1 MTGRIDS
8 HQHFWNYSKTEYPWI
23 PEGSALH
30 ATWLPSDLEVIQRDL
45 GFAGSIA
52 VQARQCS
59 EENQMLLGLADQY
72 ASVLGVVGW
81 VNLRSERVEEELA
94 KFSGHEKFVG
104 VRHVAQ
110 DEPDDRFLVGSEFMR
125 GVGELSTFGL
135 RYDLLIYPKQ
145 LPAAIELVRHFPEQ
159 FFVLDHCAK
168 PLIVSG
174 TMEPWASQIKE
185 LAGAPNVFCKVSGL
199 VTEANHTNWE
209 SGKLRPYFDI
219 IVGAF
224 GAERLMWGSDWP
236 VCLLA
241 SSYERWLET
250 TEAWIG
256 DWSAEQRAA
265 FFGGNARKFY
275 GLKAE

>member
-1 MTGRIDS
+1 
-8 HQHFWNYSKTEYPWI
+8 
-23 PEGSALH
+23 
-30 ATWLPSDLEVIQRDL
+30 
-45 GFAGSIA
+45 
-52 VQARQCS
+52 
-59 EENQMLLGLADQY
+59 MLLELADQH

-94 KFSGHEKFVG
+94 KFSSHKKFVG

-275 GLKAE
+275 GIKAE